1 MSLIVEHISFA
12 YEGHKV
18 LEDVSFQVSPGTF
31 CALLGRNGSGKSTLL
46 HLMAGLLRPAR
57 GHIKLAGRDLRG
69 SSRSSIARRMALVLQ
84 EHARIFPFTV
94 LDVVVMG
101 RTPFMRLNQ
110 RPGPADY
117 ELALR
122 ALEELDAG
130 HLAKRNFNRISGGER
145 QIALLARG
153 LLQSRENLLLDE
165 PTNHLDFN
173 NQHILLGRIK
183 ALCEKRGTRVVAA
196 MHDPNLAL
204 AWADQVIML
213 SQGKVLAHGPAAETM
228 TAEMVGRLYEA
239 DVRKIEFDGG
249 GFFMPRPPGDNP

>member
-1 MSLIVEHISFA
+1 MSLSVEHISFA

-18 LEDVSFQVSPGTF
+18 LEDVSFQVGPGKF

-46 HLMAGLLRPAR
+46 HLIAGLLRPGR
-57 GHIKLAGRDLRG
+57 GTIRLAGRDLGG
-69 SSRSSIARRMALVLQ
+69 SSRSEIARRMALVLQ

-110 RPGPADY
+110 RPGQADY
-117 ELALR
+117 ELAMQ

-130 HLAKRNFNRISGGER
+130 YLAKRNFNRISGGER

-153 LLQSRENLLLDE
+153 LLQSRDNLLLDE

-173 NQHILLGRIK
+173 NQHLLLERIK
-183 ALCEKRGTRVVAA
+183 VLSEKRGTRVVAA

-204 AWADQVIML
+204 AWADQVVML
-213 SQGKVLAHGPAAETM
+213 SEGKVLAHGPTADTM
-228 TAEMVGRLYEA
+228 TAERVGLLYGA
-239 DVRKIEFDGG
+239 QVRKIDFNGG
-249 GFFMPRPPGDNP
+249 GFFMPRRSGEES